1 LSRRS
6 RLSCLIL
13 VAILPLA
20 SFAAP
25 PPAADKPMQQL
36 IVDFEAYN
44 AAEDPFSAGQN
55 GDKAA
60 LSKLPDVSPAGDAR
74 RKAALTRFQQ
84 RLAAVKPGAL
94 SPEAKLNHDLLER
107 EVRERLADLSFDTA
121 RSPSLND
128 SGFETAL
135 PEAATTIAIRSQ
147 ADAEAWIRRLE
158 AAPGYW
164 RDNMANIRRGIRT
177 GFVQPKIIAKLIA
190 DRARHQADTPIDEDP
205 MLAPL
210 KSLPPAISAPMAADL
225 LGRGREALQALR
237 PIQAE
242 YADLMEKD
250 YLPAARESL
259 GARSLPDGANYYAW
273 LVRFHTTTT
282 LTPDEVHEIGK
293 SEVTRIRQEMEKL
306 IKDTGFTGSFADFQ
320 AMLRSDPRFYVS
332 TRQALLEKASEIA
345 KRIDDQLPRHF
356 GRLPRLTYGV
366 RPVPAEIEENYT
378 TGRYFEGS
386 PSLGVAGG
394 LMINT
399 SHLDQRPL
407 YELPALALHEG
418 VPGHHLQIA
427 LAQELDDVPAFR
439 RDAYVTAFVEGW
451 GLYAEQLGDELGI
464 YRDNYERFGK
474 LSYEMW
480 RACRLVADTG
490 IHWKGWSI
498 EQARA
503 CFTDNT
509 ALSPTNIQNE
519 LMRYV
524 SWPGQALAYKIGEL
538 KLMELR
544 HRAEKALGDKFD
556 ERAFHDR
563 VLLAGPLPLDV
574 LEARVDE
581 WIAGQKH

>member
-1 LSRRS
+1 VPRKS
-6 RLSCLIL
+6 RLSCWLLI
-13 VAILPLA
+13 AFLPLA
-20 SFAAP
+20 SFAAA
-25 PPAADKPMQQL
+25 PAADKPMQQL
-36 IVDFEAYN
+36 IDDFQAYN
-44 AAEDPFSAGQN
+44 NAEDPFAAGQN
-55 GDKAA
+55 GVKEA
-60 LSKLPDVSPAGDAR
+60 LSRLPDASQAGDAR
-74 RKAALTRFQQ
+74 RKAALTKFQQ
-84 RLAAVKPGAL
+84 RLSVLKTASMSA
-94 SPEAKLNHDLLER
+94 EAKLNHDMLER
-107 EVRERLADLSFDTA
+107 ELRERLADLSFDTA

-135 PEAATTIAIRSQ
+135 SDLSTTIAIRDK
-147 ADAEAWIRRLE
+147 ADAEAWVRRLQ
-158 AAPGYW
+158 AAPAYW
-164 RDNMANIRRGIRT
+164 RDNMANIRRGIKT

-190 DRARHQADTPIDEDP
+190 DRARQQANTPIDEDP
-205 MLAPL
+205 VLAPL
-210 KSLPPAISAPMAADL
+210 KSLPPGISAPMAADI
-225 LGRGREALQALR
+225 LGRGKEALQALR
-237 PIQAE
+237 PVQAD
-242 YADLMEKD
+242 YADLMEKE
-250 YLPAARESL
+250 YLPASRDTL
-259 GARSLPDGANYYAW
+259 GARSLPNGADFYSW
-273 LVRFHTTTT
+273 LVRYHTTTT
-282 LTPDEVHEIGK
+282 LTPDEVHDIGK
-293 SEVTRIRQEMEKL
+293 SEVARIRAEMEAL
-306 IKDTGFTGSFADFQ
+306 IKETGFTGSFADFQ
-320 AMLRSDPRFYVS
+320 AMLRTDPRFYVTS
-332 TRQALLEKASEIA
+332 RQALLEKASEIA
-345 KRIDDQLPRHF
+345 KRIDDQLPKHF
-356 GRLPRLTYGV
+356 GRLPRLPYGV

-386 PSLGVAGG
+386 PSQGVAGG

-427 LAQELDDVPAFR
+427 LSQELENVPAFR

-451 GLYAEQLGDELGI
+451 GLYAEQLGDEMGI

-490 IHWKGWSI
+490 IHWKGWSV
-498 EQARA
+498 EEARA

-544 HRAEKALGDKFD
+544 HRAEKALGDKFN
-556 ERAFHDR
+556 EGAFHDR

-574 LEARVDE
+574 LEKRVDE
-581 WIAGQKH
+581 WIAGQKKP